1 MTLTEKMAK
10 LAAAAEIA
18 AQEQAAADA
27 EAAAEERAK
36 QEAKRAAWQEKLN
49 RIGDRLSTENTAA
62 HREAME
68 KEIAEA
74 TAGIRAKYERMDST
88 IRNERPITES
98 WREMLAKMKE

>member
-49 RIGDRLSTENTAA
+49 RVGERLSAENTAA

-74 TAGIRAKYERMDST
+74 TAGIRAKYERMDHN
-88 IRNERPITES
+88 IRNERPITEV
-98 WREMLAKMKE
+98 WREMLADMKK